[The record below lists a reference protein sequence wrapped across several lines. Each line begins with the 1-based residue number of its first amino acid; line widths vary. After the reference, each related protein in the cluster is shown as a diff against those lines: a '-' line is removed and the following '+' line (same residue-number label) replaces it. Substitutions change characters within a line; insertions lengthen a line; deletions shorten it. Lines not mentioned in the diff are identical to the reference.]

1 MKIKRNRQS
10 KKGRIE
16 IIPMIDVI
24 FFLLATFIIASL
36 STQKIQALN
45 VDLTQGKADQVKTED
60 KITFTITHNGEIFL
74 QKELISLDE
83 IYTRITNLALEQK
96 QLVVISCDKDAR
108 QGTMM
113 EVMLR
118 AKAAGA
124 LNFSIITN
132 SK

>member
-1 MKIKRNRQS
+1 MKIKRNRQA

-16 IIPMIDVI
+16 IIPMIDVM

-36 STQKIQALN
+36 SMQKIDALK
-45 VDLTQGKADQVKTED
+45 VDLTQGKADKSQVED
-60 KITFTITHNGEIFL
+60 KIAFTITHNGEVFL

-83 IYTRITNLALEQK
+83 IYARITNLNNQQK
-96 QLVVISCDKDAR
+96 QLVVISCDKEAK
-108 QGTMM
+108 QGIMM

-118 AKAAGA
+118 AKAAGV
-124 LNFSIITN
+124 LNFSIVTN